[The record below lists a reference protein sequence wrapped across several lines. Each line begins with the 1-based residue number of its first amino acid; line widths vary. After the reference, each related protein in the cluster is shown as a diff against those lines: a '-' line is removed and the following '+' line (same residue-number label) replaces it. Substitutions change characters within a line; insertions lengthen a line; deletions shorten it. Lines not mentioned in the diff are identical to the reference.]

1 MKRGNL
7 KSFADSRRLKYG
19 TLNLIFIAMV
29 IAIVI
34 VFNTIVTL
42 LSDALNWRVDMTQ
55 EQLYTVSDPCVE
67 LLDKVSGDTQID
79 IIFCCDK
86 DKAEKDYTNTN
97 GQYAL
102 SYVHSTATQIADRL
116 DNVSI
121 LYVNPVLEYEFMKK
135 FNQVS
140 TQINPSE
147 DTVIVARRDAD
158 GSYGTMY
165 RTYHASSFYS
175 FLDTDGSTP
184 YGYSGERVFAS
195 AVLSLTYD
203 KNPTVYF
210 VTGNGEKLIDMQKQS
225 VVYLTSIF
233 TYCGFDIR
241 LIDLED
247 TQYTCEADGC
257 DETWGYIEIE
267 ELKDSD
273 EITCSNCGAK
283 YRKDAIKNKFNEERD
298 IPTDALAVIINQP
311 ANDYTAGETNKLH
324 HYLFNREGTVMCFL
338 DPTRRDGTQGS
349 EKQFENLYAFLK
361 ENAGVTVDD
370 SDFVTDA
377 NTVGVAGGKHEFR
390 GTVASSA
397 ASNVYLGAL
406 KGFGSS
412 RPLFKNSGILN
423 IDPNYSDEDGAT
435 HLEGDVKTQALIET
449 SGSALFND
457 KAGKHA
463 VMSVTSISYYKEN
476 QPVYSYLVVCPSGGF
491 VADETLSDNMYPNE
505 GIVMSLIHSTTNA
518 QVPVDLDFKTFA
530 NYKLDITSTQA
541 TRSTVLL
548 IVIPTVVIIALGVFV
563 IVRRKHR

>member
-1 MKRGNL
+1 MRSM

-19 TLNLIFIAMV
+19 TLNLILIAIV

-42 LSDALNWRVDMTQ
+42 LSSVLNWNVDMTK

-67 LLDKVSGDTQID
+67 LLEKVSGETSID

-97 GQYAL
+97 GEFAL

-116 DNVSI
+116 DNVNI
-121 LYVNPVLEYEFMKK
+121 LYVNPVVEYEFMKK

-140 TQINPSE
+140 TQIDPSE
-147 DTVIVARRDAD
+147 DTVIVARKDEN
-158 GSYGTMY
+158 GNYGTMY
-165 RTYHASSFYS
+165 RTYHASSFYT
-175 FLDTDGSTP
+175 FLDTDTTNP

-210 VTGNGEKLIDMQKQS
+210 ITGNGEKLVDYSKQS
-225 VVYLTSIF
+225 IVYLTSLF
-233 TYCGFDIR
+233 KYCGFEIR

-247 TQYTCEADGC
+247 TQYTCETEDCG
-257 DETWGYIEIE
+257 ETWGYLVDVD

-273 EITCSNCGAK
+273 EISCSNCGKK
-283 YRKDAIKNKFNEERD
+283 YRKDEIKNKFTEERD
-298 IPTDALAVIINQP
+298 IPADALAVIINQP
-311 ANDYTAGETNKLH
+311 ANDYTASETNKLH

-338 DPTRRDGTQGS
+338 DPTRRGNTQGS

-370 SDFVTDA
+370 SDLVTDQS
-377 NTVGVAGGKHEFR
+377 TVSIGGKYDFR
-390 GTVASSA
+390 GAVASTSASSA
-397 ASNVYLGAL
+397 YLGAL
-406 KGFGSS
+406 KGFGTS
-412 RPLFKNSGILN
+412 RPMFENSGILH
-423 IDPNYSDEDGAT
+423 IDEKYASEEGVS
-435 HLEGDVKTQALIET
+435 HLEGDVKTQALVQT
-449 SGSALFND
+449 SGSALFNNQ
-457 KAGKHA
+457 AGKHT

-476 QPVYSYLVVCPSGGF
+476 QPVYSYLVVCPSSGF
-491 VADETLSDNMYPNE
+491 VADENLSNPMYPNE
-505 GIVMSLIHSTTNA
+505 DVVLSLIHSTTAA

-530 NYKLDITSTQA
+530 NYELDITSKQA
-541 TRSTVLL
+541 TRSTVIL
-548 IVIPTVVIIALGVFV
+548 IVVPVVIVALLGVFV

>member
-1 MKRGNL
+1 MKIGNM

-19 TLNLIFIAMV
+19 TLNLIFIAVV

-42 LSDALNWRVDMTQ
+42 LSDALGWRVDMTQ
-55 EQLYTVSDPCVE
+55 EQLYTVSEPCLA
-67 LLDKVSGDTQID
+67 LLEKASTDTEID

-102 SYVHSTATQIADRL
+102 SYVHSTATQIADQL
-116 DNVSI
+116 DNVNI

-147 DTVIVARRDAD
+147 DTVIIARKDAD
-158 GSYGTMY
+158 GNYGTMY
-165 RTYHASSFYS
+165 RTYHASSFYT
-175 FLDTDGSTP
+175 FLDTDTATP

-210 VTGNGEKLIDMQKQS
+210 ITGNGEKLVDYSKQS
-225 VVYLTSIF
+225 IVYLTSIF
-233 TYCGFDIR
+233 KYCGFEIR

-247 TQYTCEADGC
+247 TQYTCETEGC
-257 DETWGYIEIE
+257 GETWGYYVDVD
-267 ELKDSD
+267 ELNDSD
-273 EITCSNCGAK
+273 EISCSNCGKK
-283 YRKDAIKNKFNEERD
+283 YRKDEIKNKFTEERD
-298 IPTDALAVIINQP
+298 IPSDALAVIINQP

-338 DPTRRDGTQGS
+338 DPTRRGDTQGS
-349 EKQFENLYAFLK
+349 EKHFENLYAFLK

-370 SDFVTDA
+370 SDLVTDQS
-377 NTVGVAGGKHEFR
+377 TVTIGGKYDFR
-390 GTVASSA
+390 GTVASTSA
-397 ASNVYLGAL
+397 SGVYLGAL
-406 KGFGSS
+406 QGFGTS
-412 RPLFKNSGILN
+412 RPMFENSGVLH
-423 IDPNYSDEDGAT
+423 IDEAYASEEGVT
-435 HLEGDVKTQALIET
+435 HLEGDVKTQALVQT

-457 KAGKHA
+457 KAGKHT

-491 VADETLSDNMYPNE
+491 VADENLSNNMYPNE
-505 GIVMSLIHSTTNA
+505 DIIFSLIHSTTSA

-530 NYKLDITSTQA
+530 SYDLDITSTQA
-541 TRSTVLL
+541 TRSTVVL
-548 IVIPTVVIIALGVFV
+548 IVVPVVLIALVGIVI